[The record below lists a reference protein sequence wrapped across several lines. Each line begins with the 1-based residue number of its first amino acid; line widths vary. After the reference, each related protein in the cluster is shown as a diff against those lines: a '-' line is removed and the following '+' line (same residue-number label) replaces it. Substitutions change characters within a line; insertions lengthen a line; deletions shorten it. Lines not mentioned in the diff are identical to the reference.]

1 MGELILN
8 MGITGLVLFIVFMGV
23 CIYALMK
30 ISKDKD

>member
-8 MGITGLVLFIVFMGV
+8 MGITTMVLMIIFMAV

-30 ISKDKD
+30 ISKD